1 MWQIQGT
8 VSKVYDNDNYPKQSA
23 FISVYKQRVY
33 KYLKKK
39 TFNSISFG
47 QITLYLYQQEVQTI
61 TDAVFIRLK
70 CHSCGNFKKS
80 EIRMSYIYGKNKFQE
95 HVFMKWTFIKHAF
108 YHHEV
113 QIPLADVIK
122 RLHVSK

>member
-1 MWQIQGT
+1 MCDRSQGT
-8 VSKVYDNDNYPKQSA
+8 VSKVYDYDNYPKQSA

-39 TFNSISFG
+39 PSTVSFG

-70 CHSCGNFKKS
+70 CHSCGDFKKS
-80 EIRMSYIYGKNKFQE
+80 EYPEKINFKD
-95 HVFMKWTFIKHAF
+95 TF
-108 YHHEV
+108 
-113 QIPLADVIK
+113 L
-122 RLHVSK
+122 

>member
-1 MWQIQGT
+1 MCDRSRTGT
-8 VSKVYDNDNYPKQSA
+8 VGKVYDYDNYPKQST

-33 KYLKKK
+33 NYFKK
-39 TFNSISFG
+39 TSNSISLG

-80 EIRMSYIYGKNKFQE
+80 EIRMSYI
-95 HVFMKWTFIKHAF
+95 
-108 YHHEV
+108 
-113 QIPLADVIK
+113 
-122 RLHVSK
+122 